1 MKYELF
7 VLGAWA
13 SRKLGAKTR
22 AASRGSRPNDETF
35 NLPVG
40 TGRGAG
46 GEKKFRE
53 TELRSGNIVPIIQR
67 DASASILPS
76 SRNEKNVF
84 FLEFF
89 PLLLLLLLLL
99 RFSNTNLK
107 FNRSRHP

>member
-1 MKYELF
+1 MER
-7 VLGAWA
+7 GRAENWG
-13 SRKLGAKTR
+13 RKLARPR
-22 AASRGSRPNDETF
+22 AEAGQTTKLLICLSEP
-35 NLPVG
+35 
-40 TGRGAG
+40 G
-46 GEKKFRE
+46 GEEEEKKKFRE

-99 RFSNTNLK
+99 RFSNLK